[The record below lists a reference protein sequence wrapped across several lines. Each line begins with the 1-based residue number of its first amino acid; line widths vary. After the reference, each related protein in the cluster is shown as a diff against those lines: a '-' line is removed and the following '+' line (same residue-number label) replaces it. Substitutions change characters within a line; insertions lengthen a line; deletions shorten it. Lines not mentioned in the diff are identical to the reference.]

1 MTRLPKYTCPNID
14 DLIAKIKAIEKALG
28 RMPTDT
34 DELISVH
41 DEIEYEISGFED
53 ELERLRKSNDELRAV
68 AEQVPELEECIEE
81 LKDDIKGLESELKEC
96 ND

>member
-1 MTRLPKYTCPNID
+1 MTRLPKYTCPDID
-14 DLIAKIKAIEKALG
+14 DLIVKVRAIQKALG

-41 DEIEYEISGFED
+41 DEIEYEIGGFED

-68 AEQVPELEECIEE
+68 AEQVPSLEMDIERLE
-81 LKDDIKGLESELKEC
+81 DDIKNLESELKEC